1 VSDLYDLLND
11 IRAYH
16 VDLFTKA
23 LGELR
28 EQGHVLIIEPPMLN
42 DAGELAREGALNLGG
57 RYDLAVQEGD
67 SASPSMFQ
75 SGRMLDFEPIA
86 FEGGG
91 LSIVVAPF
99 PWDGV
104 RLAID
109 GDPLSV
115 AAALA
120 GWFEEAMCAPAGVTE
135 DGIQH
140 AAHFLSDPVVEGVTS
155 LAQADFGTA
164 DVDVVIDLF
173 DRLRLAGATRV
184 ELSLPPG

>member
-1 VSDLYDLLND
+1 MSDLYDLLND
-11 IRAYH
+11 IRAHH

-42 DAGELAREGALNLGG
+42 DAGGLAREGALGLGG

-75 SGRMLDFEPIA
+75 SGRMLDFVPIA

-91 LSIVVAPF
+91 LSIVIAPF

-109 GDPLSV
+109 
-115 AAALA
+115 
-120 GWFEEAMCAPAGVTE
+120 
-135 DGIQH
+135 
-140 AAHFLSDPVVEGVTS
+140 
-155 LAQADFGTA
+155 DFGTGLA
-164 DVDVVIDLF
+164 SHNY
-173 DRLRLAGATRV
+173 LR
-184 ELSLPPG
+184 ELQKFWGNFCKVHLSSEIILGN